1 MTKAQA
7 KARIEELADTIRGH
21 DHAYY
26 VLDKPTIADAA
37 YDRLLKELVALET
50 EFSDL
55 KLPDSPTQRVGGGLR
70 EGFRKLKHVKPL
82 LSLDSL
88 MQVVEVQEFDE
99 RVRKG
104 LGLDEGLFAAQ
115 VVYMAEPKF
124 DGLSIEL
131 VYDDGVFARGST
143 RGDGET
149 GEDVTENLRTI
160 RAIPLRLASKGN
172 DGPPTR
178 GTIAIRGEVLIPLAA
193 FTELNKRLIEADD
206 EPFANARNAAAGT
219 LRQLDVSVTAS
230 RRLDFFAYD
239 IMAYDKPTRGKD
251 PFPTQQSMLD
261 ALTTWGFH
269 VESGVKR
276 CNGLEEALAFHADLM
291 ARRDALPYE
300 IDGVVIKV
308 DDRAAQT
315 RLGMRSRS
323 PRWAVA
329 FKFPP
334 REEVTQVEDI
344 VVQVGR
350 TGKLTPVAQLKP
362 VDVSGVTV
370 GRATLHNQDEL
381 DRKDVRIGDTVRVR
395 RAGDVI
401 PEVVEVLLDRRPDGT
416 KRFELPMKCPVCG
429 SEVIREGAAH
439 LCTNGLACPA
449 QLERHIV
456 HFTMR
461 GAMDI
466 GGLGEKTVQQLLAKG
481 LVKDLADLY
490 ALTPMHLVQL
500 DGFAEK
506 SIENLLAALEASK
519 TPRLDRFLF
528 ALGIEHVG
536 DTVARLLAEH
546 FGSLA
551 KLREAETEQLTAIH
565 GIGDEVADSVHA
577 FFSNTRNRKVLDR
590 LLKAGVTPVVDVRP
604 EGPRV
609 LDGVVI
615 VFSGGLERMPRPD
628 AQRLAER
635 HGARVAGTISK
646 KVSLLVAGPG
656 AGSKLDDAR
665 RLGIEVLDEAAF
677 FKRIGHKG

>member
-1 MTKAQA
+1 MSRAEA
-7 KARIEELADTIRGH
+7 KSRIAELAERIREH
-21 DHAYY
+21 DHRYY
-26 VLDKPTIADAA
+26 VLDKPTISDAA
-37 YDRLLKELVALET
+37 YDKLLRELIELET
-50 EFSDL
+50 EHPDL
-55 KLPDSPTQRVGGGLR
+55 RTPDSPTQRVGGGLR
-70 EGFRKLKHVKPL
+70 EGFRKIKHVKPL

-88 MQVVEVQEFDE
+88 MAQDEVREFDE

-104 LGLDEGLFAAQ
+104 LGLDEGLFAEDVA
-115 VVYMAEPKF
+115 YMAEPKF

-131 VYDDGVFARGST
+131 VYEDGVFARGST

-160 RAIPLRLASKGN
+160 RAIPLRLRE
-172 DGPPTR
+172 DGPPAR

-193 FTELNKRLIEADD
+193 FEALNKRLLEADE

-219 LRQLDVSVTAS
+219 VRQLDVSVTAS

-239 IMAYDKPTRGKD
+239 IMAYEAPAKGRH
-251 PFPTQQSMLD
+251 PFPTQQAMLQ
-261 ALTTWGFH
+261 ALADWGFH
-269 VESGVKR
+269 VETGVKR
-276 CNGLEEALAFHADLM
+276 CTGLAEALAFHADLM

-329 FKFPP
+329 YKFPP
-334 REEVTQVEDI
+334 REEVTQVLDI

-350 TGKLTPVAQLKP
+350 TGKLTPVAQLRP

-370 GRATLHNQDEL
+370 SRATLHNQDEL

-401 PEVVEVLLDRRPDGT
+401 PEVVEVLPEARPAGT
-416 KRFELPMKCPVCG
+416 ARFELPMKCPVCG
-429 SEVIREGAAH
+429 SEVVREGAAH
-439 LCTNGLACPA
+439 RCTNGLACPA
-449 QLERHIV
+449 QLERHLV
-456 HFTMR
+456 HFTQR

-466 GGLGEKTVQQLLAKG
+466 AGLGEKTVAQLLEKK
-481 LVKDLADLY
+481 LVADLADLY
-490 ALTPMHLVQL
+490 ALTPIDLVQL
-500 DGFAEK
+500 EGFAEK

-536 DTVARLLAEH
+536 ETVARLLADH
-546 FGSLA
+546 FSSLA
-551 KLREAETEQLTAIH
+551 TLREATPEQLTRIH
-565 GIGDEVADSVHA
+565 GIGDEVAESVHH
-577 FFSNTRNRKVLDR
+577 FFANPRNRRVLDR
-590 LLKAGVTPVVDVRP
+590 LLKAGVKPVAEERP
-604 EGPRV
+604 SGPRV

-615 VFSGGLERMPRPD
+615 VFTGGLESMPRPD

-635 HGARVAGTISK
+635 HGARVAGSISK
-646 KVSLLVAGPG
+646 KVTLVVAGPG

-665 RLGIEVLDEAAF
+665 RLGIETIDEATFLA
-677 FKRIGHKG
+677 RVGHRA

>member
-1 MTKAQA
+1 MSRAEA
-7 KARIEELADTIRGH
+7 KSRIAELAERIREH
-21 DHAYY
+21 DHRYY
-26 VLDKPTIADAA
+26 VLDQPTISDAA
-37 YDRLLKELVALET
+37 YDKLLRELIELET
-50 EFSDL
+50 EHPDL
-55 KLPDSPTQRVGGGLR
+55 RTPDSPTQRVGGGLR
-70 EGFRKLKHVKPL
+70 EGFRKIKHVKPL

-88 MQVVEVQEFDE
+88 MAQDEVREFDE

-104 LGLDEGLFAAQ
+104 LGLDEGLFAEDVA
-115 VVYMAEPKF
+115 YMAEPKF

-131 VYDDGVFARGST
+131 VYEDGVFARGST

-160 RAIPLRLASKGN
+160 RAIPLRLRE
-172 DGPPTR
+172 DGPPAR

-193 FTELNKRLIEADD
+193 FEALNKRLLEADE

-219 LRQLDVSVTAS
+219 VRQLDVSVTAS

-239 IMAYDKPTRGKD
+239 IMAYEAPAKGRH
-251 PFPTQQSMLD
+251 PFPTQQAMLQ
-261 ALTTWGFH
+261 ALADWGFH
-269 VESGVKR
+269 VETGVKR
-276 CNGLEEALAFHADLM
+276 CTGLAEALAFHADLM

-329 FKFPP
+329 YKFPP
-334 REEVTQVEDI
+334 REEVTQVLDI

-370 GRATLHNQDEL
+370 SRATLHNQDEI
-381 DRKDVRIGDTVRVR
+381 DRKDVRIGDTVLVR

-401 PEVVEVLLDRRPDGT
+401 PEVVEVLPEARPAGT
-416 KRFELPMKCPVCG
+416 ARFELPMKCPVCG
-429 SEVIREGAAH
+429 SEVVREGAAH
-439 LCTNGLACPA
+439 RCTNGLACPA
-449 QLERHIV
+449 QLERHLV
-456 HFTMR
+456 HFTQR

-466 GGLGEKTVQQLLAKG
+466 AGLGEKTVAQLLEKK
-481 LVKDLADLY
+481 LVADLADLY
-490 ALTPMHLVQL
+490 ALTPIDLVQL
-500 DGFAEK
+500 EGFAEK

-536 DTVARLLAEH
+536 ETVARLLADH
-546 FGSLA
+546 FSSLA
-551 KLREAETEQLTAIH
+551 TLREATPEQLTRIH
-565 GIGDEVADSVHA
+565 GIGDEVAESVHH
-577 FFSNTRNRKVLDR
+577 FFANPRNRRVLDR
-590 LLKAGVTPVVDVRP
+590 LLKAGVKPVAEERP
-604 EGPRV
+604 SGPRV

-615 VFSGGLERMPRPD
+615 VFTGGLESMPRPD

-635 HGARVAGTISK
+635 HGARVAGSISK
-646 KVSLLVAGPG
+646 KVTLVVAGPG

-665 RLGIEVLDEAAF
+665 RLGIETIDEATFLA
-677 FKRIGHKG
+677 RVGHRA

>member
-1 MTKAQA
+1 MCSSDLA
-7 KARIEELADTIRGH
+7 ELAERIREH
-21 DHAYY
+21 DHRYY
-26 VLDKPTIADAA
+26 VLDKPTISDAA
-37 YDRLLKELVALET
+37 YDKLLRELIELET
-50 EFSDL
+50 EHPDL
-55 KLPDSPTQRVGGGLR
+55 RTPDSPTQRVGGGLR
-70 EGFRKLKHVKPL
+70 EGFRKIKHVKPL

-88 MQVVEVQEFDE
+88 MAEDEVREFDE

-104 LGLDEGLFAAQ
+104 LGLDEGLFAEDVA
-115 VVYMAEPKF
+115 YMAEPKF

-131 VYDDGVFARGST
+131 VYEDGVFARGST

-160 RAIPLRLASKGN
+160 RAIPLRLRE
-172 DGPPTR
+172 DGPPSR

-193 FTELNKRLIEADD
+193 FEALNKRLLETDE

-219 LRQLDVSVTAS
+219 VRQLDVSVTAS

-239 IMAYDKPTRGKD
+239 IMAYEAPAKGRH
-251 PFPTQQSMLD
+251 PFPTQQAMLQ
-261 ALTTWGFH
+261 ALADWGFH
-269 VESGVKR
+269 VETGVKR
-276 CNGLEEALAFHADLM
+276 CTGLAEALAFHADLM

-329 FKFPP
+329 YKFPP
-334 REEVTQVEDI
+334 REEVTQVLDI

-350 TGKLTPVAQLKP
+350 TGKLTPVAQLRP

-370 GRATLHNQDEL
+370 SRATLHNQDEL

-401 PEVVEVLLDRRPDGT
+401 PEVVEVLPEARPAGT
-416 KRFELPMKCPVCG
+416 ARFELPMKCPVCG
-429 SEVIREGAAH
+429 SEVVREGAAH
-439 LCTNGLACPA
+439 RCTNGLACPA
-449 QLERHIV
+449 QLERHLV
-456 HFTMR
+456 HFTQR

-466 GGLGEKTVQQLLAKG
+466 AGLGERTVSQLLEKK
-481 LVKDLADLY
+481 LVADLADLY
-490 ALTPMHLVQL
+490 ALTPIDLVQL
-500 DGFAEK
+500 EGFAEK

-536 DTVARLLAEH
+536 ETVARLLADH

-551 KLREAETEQLTAIH
+551 ALREATPEQLTQIH
-565 GIGDEVADSVHA
+565 GIGDEVAESVHH
-577 FFSNTRNRKVLDR
+577 FFANARNRKVLDR
-590 LLKAGVTPVVDVRP
+590 LLKAGVKPVAEERP
-604 EGPRV
+604 SGPRV

-615 VFSGGLERMPRPD
+615 VFTGGLESMPRPD

-635 HGARVAGTISK
+635 HGARVAGSISK
-646 KVSLLVAGPG
+646 KVTLVVAGPG

-665 RLGIEVLDEAAF
+665 RLGIETIDEATFLA
-677 FKRIGHKG
+677 RVGHRA

>member
-1 MTKAQA
+1 MSKAEA
-7 KARIEELADTIRGH
+7 KERIAELAETIREH
-21 DHAYY
+21 DHRYY

-37 YDRLLKELVALET
+37 YDKLLRELVELET
-50 EFSDL
+50 AHPDL
-55 KLPDSPTQRVGGGLR
+55 RSPDSPTQRVGGGLR
-70 EGFRKLKHVKPL
+70 EGFKKVKHVKPL

-88 MQVVEVQEFDE
+88 MAEDEVREFDE

-104 LGLDEGLFAAQ
+104 LGLDEGLFAEDVA
-115 VVYMAEPKF
+115 YMAEPKF

-131 VYDDGVFARGST
+131 VYEDGVFTRGST

-149 GEDVTENLRTI
+149 GEDVTANLRTI
-160 RAIPLRLASKGN
+160 HAIPLRLRD
-172 DGPPTR
+172 DGPPSA
-178 GTIAIRGEVLIPLAA
+178 GIVAIRGEVLIPLAA
-193 FTELNKRLIEADD
+193 FDALNKRLLEADQ

-219 LRQLDVSVTAS
+219 VRQLDVSVTAS

-239 IMAYDKPTRGKD
+239 IMAYDAPRKGPH
-251 PFPTQQSMLD
+251 PFPTQRAMLD
-261 ALTTWGFH
+261 ALAAWGFH

-276 CNGLEEALAFHADLM
+276 CAGLAAALAFHADLM

-329 FKFPP
+329 YKFPP
-334 REEVTQVEDI
+334 REEVTQVLDI

-370 GRATLHNQDEL
+370 SRATLHNQDEL

-401 PEVVEVLLDRRPDGT
+401 PEVVEVLPEKRPADAV
-416 KRFELPMKCPVCG
+416 RFELPMKCPVCG
-429 SEVIREGAAH
+429 SEVVREGAAH
-439 LCTNGLACPA
+439 RCTNGLACPA
-449 QLERHIV
+449 QLERHLV
-456 HFTMR
+456 HFTQR

-466 GGLGEKTVQQLLAKG
+466 AGLGEKTVAQLLEKK
-481 LVKDLADLY
+481 LVADLADLY
-490 ALTPMHLVQL
+490 ALTPIDLVQL
-500 DGFAEK
+500 EGFAEK

-536 DTVARLLAEH
+536 ETVARLLADH

-551 KLREAETEQLTAIH
+551 ALREATPETLMHIH
-565 GIGDEVADSVHA
+565 GIGDEVAESVHH
-577 FFSNTRNRKVLDR
+577 FFANARNRRVLDR
-590 LLKAGVTPVVDVRP
+590 LLKAGVKPVAEERP
-604 EGPRV
+604 SGPRV
-609 LDGVVI
+609 LDGVVV
-615 VFSGGLERMPRPD
+615 VFTGGLESMPRPD

-635 HGARVAGTISK
+635 HGARVAGSISK
-646 KVSLLVAGPG
+646 KVTLVVAGPG

-665 RLGIEVLDEAAF
+665 RLGIETIDEATFLA
-677 FKRIGHKG
+677 RIGHTV